1 MSTVRKSLA
10 FSALDSVV
18 GLVLSIASTAI
29 IARILTPE
37 QTGVFAVAA
46 VFASMASTFRDFG
59 VAEYLIQEKQLDDHA
74 IRAALSVNIAV
85 SWLMAVLLFSLAP
98 LAAGFYRSPGVAE
111 VMRVQSASFLLI
123 PFGAVTMAWFRREMN
138 MKPIFIAGLLA
149 NAASFAVSIALALR
163 GFGYMSLAWS
173 SLVGVMVT
181 VGVSI
186 WMRPKNFPRWPGLQG
201 VGRVLHFGKFAS
213 GVYIFGQM
221 GKSAPELIVGRI
233 QGMAAVGMLSRGG
246 GLVEIFNRL
255 VMRAVMPVCLPFFAK
270 AVRETGTPRKGLL
283 AATAYIT
290 GLGWPFLLCI
300 AVGAFAAV
308 RLMYGPQWMAAVPLA
323 QVLCL
328 VGAIELVFF
337 SSKEALLSVGNARD
351 SNTLQISMQSMRIVG
366 LLATAPWG
374 LQAACWGLAAGAMGG
389 ATHAYVLLA
398 RHGMVTMGEL
408 APVLWRSA
416 QVSLATAS
424 PMIVATLIWPLSE
437 ANYLV
442 VALGAGSLCLPSW
455 LAALKWTGHP
465 LWPEVKSIGARLGI
479 GARRA

>member
-149 NAASFAVSIALALR
+149 NAVSFVVSIALALR

-173 SLVGVMVT
+173 SLVGVVVT

-270 AVRETGTPRKGLL
+270 AVRETGTPRNGLL

-300 AVGAFAAV
+300 AVAAFAAV
-308 RLMYGPQWMAAVPLA
+308 RLMYGPQCRWRRSCAWLGPSSWCSSRPRRPCCPSAMRVTATPCRSACNPCASSGCWLPHP
-323 QVLCL
+323 
-328 VGAIELVFF
+328 GACRRP
-337 SSKEALLSVGNARD
+337 AGAWW
-351 SNTLQISMQSMRIVG
+351 Q
-366 LLATAPWG
+366 APWAG
-374 LQAACWGLAAGAMGG
+374 QRMPTYCWQG
-389 ATHAYVLLA
+389 
-398 RHGMVTMGEL
+398 
-408 APVLWRSA
+408 
-416 QVSLATAS
+416 TA
-424 PMIVATLIWPLSE
+424 W
-437 ANYLV
+437 
-442 VALGAGSLCLPSW
+442 
-455 LAALKWTGHP
+455 
-465 LWPEVKSIGARLGI
+465 
-479 GARRA
+479 